1 MRKLLKPVR
10 ASLHAKFKQKPSKK
24 QFTQISL
31 SNCNLCDKVSVKKL
45 NQVFL
50 KTTQKPGAKSVSNHL
65 QRVEKE
71 DQTHSTATSGQEIPQ
86 NLSREKKIES

>member
-1 MRKLLKPVR
+1 MRKV
-10 ASLHAKFKQKPSKK
+10 AKAGQSIPSCKVLNK
-24 QFTQISL
+24 NLQQRFTYIPL

-65 QRVEKE
+65 QQVEKE